1 MPDDDRLIALE
12 EKIAYL
18 EQHVEALDGV
28 VRDLAD
34 KLIKQG
40 RGVDAV
46 RELLDKH
53 LAEEDAPGVSGDPA
67 VDEKPPH
74 W

>member
-1 MPDDDRLIALE
+1 MNPDQRTIALE

-18 EQHVEALDGV
+18 EQHVGELDGV
-28 VRDLAD
+28 IRELAD
-34 KLIKQG
+34 QLAKQG

-46 RELLDKH
+46 RGMLEKH
-53 LAEEDAPGVSGDPA
+53 LAGEDDASGDPA
-67 VDEKPPH
+67 VDDRPPH